1 MTPIPDSSNSYHPT
15 VTLRLR
21 RLALL
26 GLIPLLTLAVL
37 APSKAHAADG
47 DELDALGHAL
57 DNFYLDF
64 SPFPKVELPRIF
76 LMRGDDGKLFLDF
89 YRSTGAMLASGRWV
103 AESVPASVQVEGEPI
118 IITDNEEALIPGAGE
133 PPSDPGLTI
142 IPEATPETPY
152 VNYFYATLIPV
163 SGTALVD
170 FSISRHVVFSLL
182 AMAILL
188 GLFIPMAGR
197 YRRGIGRT
205 EAPRGV
211 LQNML
216 ETIVV
221 YIRDEIARPNL
232 GTKADR
238 HLPYLLTIFCFI
250 LVLNLLG
257 LVPFGASATGNITV
271 TAVLAICTFII
282 TQFSGSRD
290 YWAHIFW
297 PPGIPTPIKF
307 ILIPVEILAIF
318 TKPFS
323 LAVRLFANMTAGKLV
338 ILNLL
343 GLIFVITAL
352 FGRIAGW
359 SVVLPSLGLTLFIF
373 VLKFLISFIQA
384 YVFTMLSAL
393 FIGMAAAEHE
403 HHHDEE
409 HRPSLDHIPTS

>member
-1 MTPIPDSSNSYHPT
+1 M
-15 VTLRLR
+15 TLRLR
-21 RLALL
+21 CLALL
-26 GLIPLLTLAVL
+26 GLIPLLILASL
-37 APSKAHAADG
+37 ATPKAYAADG

-57 DNFYLDF
+57 DNYYLDF
-64 SPFPKVELPRIF
+64 SPFPKIHLPRIF

-89 YRSTGAMLASGRWV
+89 FRSTPEMIASGRWEV
-103 AESVPASVQVEGEPI
+103 VGAPAVLQEDAEPL
-118 IITDNEEALIPGAGE
+118 IITDDEAGLIPGAGE
-133 PPSDPGLTI
+133 PPADPALAPTL
-142 IPEATPETPY
+142 IPENGEI
-152 VNYFYATLIPV
+152 NYYYATLAPI
-163 SGTALVD
+163 SGTALID

-205 EAPRGV
+205 EAPRGA

-216 ETIVV
+216 ETVV
-221 YIRDEIARPNL
+221 LYIRDEIARPNL
-232 GTKADR
+232 GKKADR

-271 TAVLAICTFII
+271 TAVLAIFTFII
-282 TQFSGSRD
+282 TQFSGSKD

-307 ILIPVEILAIF
+307 ILIPVEILALF

-338 ILNLL
+338 ILNLI

-352 FGRIAGW
+352 FGRVAGW
-359 SVVLPSLGLTLFIF
+359 GVVLPSLALTLFIF

-403 HHHDEE
+403 HHDED
-409 HRPSLDHIPTS
+409 HHPALDPVPAS